1 MLTGALM
8 LCSAPENKV
17 RPASG
22 TIDAAPV
29 PTALALALALVL
41 VLVLGL
47 VLVLDSVNAYERDL
61 PLSVIAYEW
70 NERLGVNGT

>member
-17 RPASG
+17 RRASG

-29 PTALALALALVL
+29 PTALVLVL
-41 VLVLGL
+41 VLVMVLGL
-47 VLVLDSVNAYERDL
+47 VVVLDSVNAYERDL

>member
-1 MLTGALM
+1 MLTGAPM

-17 RPASG
+17 RRASG

-29 PTALALALALVL
+29 PTALAL

-47 VLVLDSVNAYERDL
+47 GLDSVNAYERDL

>member
-29 PTALALALALVL
+29 PTALGLVL
-41 VLVLGL
+41 DVVMVLGL
-47 VLVLDSVNAYERDL
+47 VVVLDSVNA
-61 PLSVIAYEW
+61 
-70 NERLGVNGT
+70 

>member
-1 MLTGALM
+1 MLTGAPM

-17 RPASG
+17 RRASG

-29 PTALALALALVL
+29 PTALAL

-47 VLVLDSVNAYERDL
+47 VLVLVLGLDSVNAYERDL

>member
-1 MLTGALM
+1 MLTGAPM

-17 RPASG
+17 RRASG

-29 PTALALALALVL
+29 PTALALAL
-41 VLVLGL
+41 VLVLGLVL

>member
-29 PTALALALALVL
+29 PTALALAL

-47 VLVLDSVNAYERDL
+47 VLVLVLGLDSVNAYERDL

>member
-1 MLTGALM
+1 MLTGAPM

-17 RPASG
+17 RRASG

-29 PTALALALALVL
+29 PTALVLVL
-41 VLVLGL
+41 VLVLVMVLGL
-47 VLVLDSVNAYERDL
+47 VVVLDSVNAYERDL

>member
-1 MLTGALM
+1 MLTGAPM

-17 RPASG
+17 RRASG

-29 PTALALALALVL
+29 PTALVLVL
-41 VLVLGL
+41 VLVMVLGL
-47 VLVLDSVNAYERDL
+47 VVVLDSVNAYERDL

>member
-29 PTALALALALVL
+29 PTALALAL
-41 VLVLGL
+41 VLVLGLVL

>member
-29 PTALALALALVL
+29 PTALVLVL
-41 VLVLGL
+41 VLVMVLGL
-47 VLVLDSVNAYERDL
+47 VMVLDSVNAYERDL

>member
-29 PTALALALALVL
+29 PTALALAL
-41 VLVLGL
+41 VLVLG
-47 VLVLDSVNAYERDL
+47 LDSVNAYERDL

>member
-29 PTALALALALVL
+29 PTALVL
-41 VLVLGL
+41 VLVMVLGL
-47 VLVLDSVNAYERDL
+47 VVVLDSVNAYERDL

>member
-1 MLTGALM
+1 LG
-8 LCSAPENKV
+8 
-17 RPASG
+17 
-22 TIDAAPV
+22 
-29 PTALALALALVL
+29 LV
-41 VLVLGL
+41 L

>member
-29 PTALALALALVL
+29 PTALALAL

-47 VLVLDSVNAYERDL
+47 GLDSVNAYERDL

>member
-29 PTALALALALVL
+29 PTALVLVL
-41 VLVLGL
+41 VLVMVLGL
-47 VLVLDSVNAYERDL
+47 VVVLDSVNAYERDL

>member
-29 PTALALALALVL
+29 PTALAL

-47 VLVLDSVNAYERDL
+47 VLVLVLGLDSVNAYERDL